1 MKGFCKDNKRLIK
14 FDEASGLIDYTQ
26 LLGAKVRVKQISGVT
41 QWLGRRNTLY
51 TIQEV
56 KFRILLDGKC
66 YALVTLA
73 ECPENT
79 FLLKDIEIESLN
91 EEEDNG

>member
-14 FDEASGLIDYTQ
+14 FNEASGLIDYTQ

-41 QWLGRRNTLY
+41 QWLGRKNTLY
-51 TIQEV
+51 TIQEI

-91 EEEDNG
+91 EEDNG

>member
-41 QWLGRRNTLY
+41 QWLGKRNTLY

-91 EEEDNG
+91 EEDNG

>member
-1 MKGFCKDNKRLIK
+1 MKGFCKDNRRLIK

-41 QWLGRRNTLY
+41 QWIGRKNILY
-51 TIQEV
+51 TIQDV
-56 KFRILLDGKC
+56 KLRILLDGKC

-91 EEEDNG
+91 EENNG

>member
-41 QWLGRRNTLY
+41 QWIGRKNILY
-51 TIQEV
+51 TIQDV

-91 EEEDNG
+91 EENNG

>member
-1 MKGFCKDNKRLIK
+1 MKGFCKDNRRLIK

-41 QWLGRRNTLY
+41 QWIGRKNILY
-51 TIQEV
+51 TIQDV

-66 YALVTLA
+66 YALVILA

-91 EEEDNG
+91 EENNG

>member
-91 EEEDNG
+91 EKDNG

>member
-26 LLGAKVRVKQISGVT
+26 LLGAKIRVKQISGVT
-41 QWLGRRNTLY
+41 QWLGRRNTIY

-91 EEEDNG
+91 EEDNG

>member
-1 MKGFCKDNKRLIK
+1 MKGFCKDNRRLIK

-41 QWLGRRNTLY
+41 QWIGRKNILY
-51 TIQEV
+51 TIQDV

-91 EEEDNG
+91 EENNG

>member
-41 QWLGRRNTLY
+41 QWIGKKNILY
-51 TIQEV
+51 TIQDI

-73 ECPENT
+73 ECPENV

-91 EEEDNG
+91 NEDNG

>member
-1 MKGFCKDNKRLIK
+1 MKGFCKDNRRLIK
-14 FDEASGLIDYTQ
+14 FNEASGLIEYTQ

-41 QWLGRRNTLY
+41 QWIGKRNVLY
-51 TIQEV
+51 TIQDI

-66 YALVTLA
+66 YALVTLS

-91 EEEDNG
+91 NEDNG

>member
-1 MKGFCKDNKRLIK
+1 MKGFCKDNRRLIK

-41 QWLGRRNTLY
+41 QWIGKKNILY
-51 TIQEV
+51 TIQDV

-91 EEEDNG
+91 EENNG

>member
-1 MKGFCKDNKRLIK
+1 MKGFCKDNRRLIK

-41 QWLGRRNTLY
+41 QWIGRKNILY
-51 TIQEV
+51 TIQDI

-91 EEEDNG
+91 EENNG

>member
-1 MKGFCKDNKRLIK
+1 MKGFCKDNRRLIK

-26 LLGAKVRVKQISGVT
+26 LLGAKVRIKQISGVT
-41 QWLGRRNTLY
+41 QWIGRKNIQY
-51 TIQEV
+51 TIQDV

-66 YALVTLA
+66 YTLVTLA

-91 EEEDNG
+91 EENNG

>member
-41 QWLGRRNTLY
+41 QWLGRKNTLY

-91 EEEDNG
+91 EEDNG

>member
-91 EEEDNG
+91 EEDNG

>member
-91 EEEDNG
+91 EENNG

>member
-1 MKGFCKDNKRLIK
+1 MKGFCKDNRRLIK

-41 QWLGRRNTLY
+41 QWIGRKNILY
-51 TIQEV
+51 TIQDV

-66 YALVTLA
+66 YALVTLV

-91 EEEDNG
+91 EENNG

>member
-14 FDEASGLIDYTQ
+14 FDEASGVIDYTQ
-26 LLGAKVRVKQISGVT
+26 LLGAKVRVKQITGVT
-41 QWLGRRNTLY
+41 QWIGRRNTLY
-51 TIQEV
+51 TIQDI

-91 EEEDNG
+91 EQSDD

>member
-1 MKGFCKDNKRLIK
+1 MKGFCKDNRRLIK

-26 LLGAKVRVKQISGVT
+26 LLGAKVRIKQISGVT
-41 QWLGRRNTLY
+41 QWIGRKNILY
-51 TIQEV
+51 TIQDI

-91 EEEDNG
+91 EENNG

>member
-41 QWLGRRNTLY
+41 QWIGRKNILY
-51 TIQEV
+51 TVQDI

-66 YALVTLA
+66 YALVTLT

-91 EEEDNG
+91 EENNG